1 MARDNLTSEESFIDR
16 LERLLK
22 ERGLQKKDLS
32 EAVGI
37 SRTGISTW
45 RVSGAL
51 PRADIAIRIAH
62 FLNVSVEYLVLGDID
77 ELDRKSDSLAYEVAK
92 LSPEKQ
98 KIVSALVS
106 ALKDC

>member
-22 ERGLQKKDLS
+22 ERNLQKKDLA

-51 PRADIAIRIAH
+51 PRADIAIRTAR
-62 FLNVSVEYLVLGDID
+62 FLNVSVEYLVFGDID
-77 ELDRKSDSLAYEVAK
+77 ELDKKNDGLAYEVAK
-92 LSPEKQ
+92 LPPEKQ

>member
-1 MARDNLTSEESFIDR
+1 MEEESFIDR
-16 LERLLK
+16 LERLLE
-22 ERGLQKKDLS
+22 ERDFQKKDLA

-51 PRADIAIRIAH
+51 PRADIAIKIAR
-62 FLNVSVEYLVLGDID
+62 FLNVSVEYLVFGDIN
-77 ELDRKSDSLAYEVAK
+77 ELDKMNDSIAYEVAK
-92 LSPEKQ
+92 LSPQKQ

-106 ALKDC
+106 ALKAY

>member
-1 MARDNLTSEESFIDR
+1 MEEESFIDR
-16 LERLLK
+16 LERLLEEK
-22 ERGLQKKDLS
+22 NFQKKDLA

-51 PRADIAIRIAH
+51 PRADIAIKIAR
-62 FLNVSVEYLVLGDID
+62 FLNVSVEYLILGDIN
-77 ELDRKSDSLAYEVAK
+77 ELDKRNDSIAYEVAK
-92 LSPEKQ
+92 LSPKKQ

-106 ALKDC
+106 ALKSY

>member
-1 MARDNLTSEESFIDR
+1 MEEESFIDR
-16 LERLLK
+16 LERLLEEK
-22 ERGLQKKDLS
+22 NFQKKDLA

-51 PRADIAIRIAH
+51 PRADIAIKIAR
-62 FLNVSVEYLVLGDID
+62 FLNVSVEYLILGDIN
-77 ELDRKSDSLAYEVAK
+77 ELDKRNDSIAYEVAK
-92 LSPEKQ
+92 LPLQKQ

-106 ALKDC
+106 ALKSY

>member
-1 MARDNLTSEESFIDR
+1 MEEESFIDR
-16 LERLLK
+16 LERLLE
-22 ERGLQKKDLS
+22 ERNFQKKDLA

-51 PRADIAIRIAH
+51 PRADIAIKIAR
-62 FLNVSVEYLVLGDID
+62 FLNVSVEYLVFGDIN
-77 ELDRKSDSLAYEVAK
+77 ELDKMNDSIAYEVAK
-92 LSPEKQ
+92 LSPQKQ

-106 ALKDC
+106 ALKAY

>member
-1 MARDNLTSEESFIDR
+1 MNEESFIDR

-22 ERGLQKKDLS
+22 ERNLQKKDLA
-32 EAVGI
+32 EDVGI

-62 FLNVSVEYLVLGDID
+62 FLNVSVEYLVLGDIG

-92 LSPEKQ
+92 LPPEKQ